1 MQGVTLAIAALAVV
15 GVLALPIR
23 YSVPIYLAALAWYPS
38 YLAVSIGTVDFTVS
52 RIVILAV
59 LARLLVDREG
69 VAHFR
74 WGWVDTF
81 VVLALAGEY
90 VAGLMTTPTG
100 RLLENR
106 AGAAFDTMLPYFAVR
121 LAVRTKEDYRALLW
135 SLVVIAAPLALFGA
149 YQCWTGDNPFGFL
162 RRFRFTGA
170 VTSGRVLPGRRGFW
184 RAEVTFPM
192 SIMFGLFFAMM
203 GPICAGL
210 WGYTKRKG
218 LLIAGLGLM
227 LVGMLSS
234 VSSGPWLAGIVAC
247 GVMAFYPLRRY
258 WKVALVLIVLFL
270 AAIDVA
276 SNRRWYHVLA
286 SYSTLDAGTAYY
298 RIGLMEEALG
308 GGMSGHWLAGYG
320 MVGRGG
326 TQSFNWK
333 HKDIVNHYILILV
346 RYGLLALVPFVAAV
360 TAGFFQLRRALARAV
375 QENARWLVWTVM
387 AALVGILAAM
397 FSVSLFGQPGNL
409 FYILLALAAGMPVL
423 VTEGGQQKVRATGMV
438 DFMIPAHSVVRQMFP
453 ESDA

>member
-1 MQGVTLAIAALAVV
+1 
-15 GVLALPIR
+15 
-23 YSVPIYLAALAWYPS
+23 
-38 YLAVSIGTVDFTVS
+38 
-52 RIVILAV
+52 
-59 LARLLVDREG
+59 
-69 VAHFR
+69 
-74 WGWVDTF
+74 
-81 VVLALAGEY
+81 
-90 VAGLMTTPTG
+90 
-100 RLLENR
+100 
-106 AGAAFDTMLPYFAVR
+106 
-121 LAVRTKEDYRALLW
+121 
-135 SLVVIAAPLALFGA
+135 
-149 YQCWTGDNPFGFL
+149 
-162 RRFRFTGA
+162 
-170 VTSGRVLPGRRGFW
+170 
-184 RAEVTFPM
+184 M

-203 GPICAGL
+203 GPICTGL

-258 WKVALVLIVLFL
+258 WKVALVFIVLFL

-308 GGMSGHWLAGYG
+308 GGMSGHWLVGYG
-320 MVGRGG
+320 MVGQGG

-333 HKDIVNHYILILV
+333 HRDIVNHYILILV

-360 TAGFFQLRRALARAV
+360 TAGFFRLTRALGHAV
-375 QENARWLVWTVM
+375 QENARWLAWTVM
-387 AALVGILAAM
+387 ATLVGILAAM

-409 FYILLALAAGMPVL
+409 FYILLALAAGMPLIATDVGRKKAPVGAIGDLMEPARTVPRSVL
-423 VTEGGQQKVRATGMV
+423 G
-438 DFMIPAHSVVRQMFP
+438 
-453 ESDA
+453 ESNI